1 MWQGDFPI
9 PNTGAD
15 GFKAT
20 TPAKSFR
27 PNGIVLYNMV
37 GNVWHWNRED
47 FSLDARSLGAK
58 TQSKKLI
65 RQKLANDCSFLCPR
79 GNCHRYRIAARIG
92 NSPCGSTTHTPVF
105 A

>member
-1 MWQGDFPI
+1 
-9 PNTGAD
+9 
-15 GFKAT
+15 
-20 TPAKSFR
+20 
-27 PNGIVLYNMV
+27 MV

-79 GNCHRYRIAARIG
+79 GNC
-92 NSPCGSTTHTPVF
+92 
-105 A
+105 